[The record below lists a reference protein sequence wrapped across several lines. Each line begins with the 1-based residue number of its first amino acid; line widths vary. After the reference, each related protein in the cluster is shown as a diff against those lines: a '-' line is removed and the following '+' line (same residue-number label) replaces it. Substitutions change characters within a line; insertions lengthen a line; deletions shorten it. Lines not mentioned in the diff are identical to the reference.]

1 LGGVFEDGRPNLEIK
16 FLNFTNSYK
25 EFGIKNYPA
34 HVMSYPHVRPG
45 VVYTNNEVLV
55 IGGNQHSKSESIK
68 LNAHADI
75 YAVTSAPSYENVIS
89 ESDSLC
95 MCVRENNLS

>member
-16 FLNFTNSYK
+16 FLNFTDSYK
-25 EFGIKNYPA
+25 KFGIKTYPA

-75 YAVTSAPSYENVIS
+75 YAVTSAPSYESVIS